1 MQKRFDP
8 ILLEVMNNELTAVA
22 EEMAITMKRTARS
35 IVAKE
40 GGDFST
46 ALVDAEGRLIA
57 QGVAAGAHL
66 GYIVGVMPWVLK
78 KFGGNLQPGDIIAAN
93 DPYWGLSHLPDI
105 VLIMPIFWRDE
116 LCGFA
121 AVVEHHTDIGGRF
134 PGGMGVACAEIY
146 EEGVRLPGV
155 KLYQAGR
162 ANQALL
168 DLIAAN
174 VRAPQDVLGDLEA
187 QVAACRRGEQGFVAL
202 LHKYGRD
209 TVETCTAELRH
220 YSERAVRARIQ
231 AIPDGV
237 YTCEDVFEDDGL
249 GGPGVKLVVSVQ
261 VQGDSVTVDFTG
273 TDPQVKSA
281 INVPP
286 NLIGSMVQVIFRSV
300 LGLDVPANSGLLTPI
315 RATAPAGC
323 ILNPKFPAAVGARGQ
338 LMWRIHDMLFAAL
351 AQAIPERVFAAGEG
365 GVNMLVYAPK
375 IENETPP
382 LLLEMYASGWG
393 GRPTRDGID
402 GTMPIVMG
410 GAFRSN
416 PAEAIEREI
425 PVVIEGFGFVPDSG
439 GAGQFRGALAVYRK
453 WRFLT
458 DGRAMIRT
466 CRVKSVPYGLAGGEP
481 GSPFQV
487 LLESD
492 TEQVTFPP
500 QIMIDAAVRAGDT
513 LLHVQPSAG
522 GYGDPWQRDPL
533 SVLEDV
539 LDEKMTVAYAE
550 KTYGV
555 VIDPQTLQIDP
566 EHTAALRH
574 SHNGHLDAKDER
586 GQNPTINGEVRDA
599 KLQESTMPG
608 QVLMPGEH
616 ADQS

>member
-8 ILLEVMNNELTAVA
+8 ILLEVMNNELTAIA

-57 QGVAAGAHL
+57 QGIAAGAHL

-105 VLIMPIFWRDE
+105 VLIMPIFWRGE

-134 PGGMGVACAEIY
+134 PGGMGIACAEIY

-155 KLYQAGR
+155 KLYRAGLP
-162 ANQALL
+162 NQALL

-202 LHKYGRD
+202 LYKYGRD

-231 AIPDGV
+231 AIPDGI

-249 GGPGVKLVVSVQ
+249 GGSGVKLIVSVQ
-261 VQGDSVTVDFTG
+261 VQGDTVTVDFTG

-300 LGLDVPANSGLLTPI
+300 LGLDVPANSGLLAPI
-315 RATAPAGC
+315 RATAPEGC

-338 LMWRIHDMLFAAL
+338 LMWRVHDMLFAAL

-375 IENETPP
+375 VEAGTPP
-382 LLLEMYASGWG
+382 MLLEMYASGWG

-416 PAEAIEREI
+416 PAEAVEREI
-425 PVVIEGFGFVPDSG
+425 PVIIEGFGLVPDSG
-439 GAGQFRGALAVYRK
+439 GAGKFRGALAVYRK
-453 WRFLT
+453 WRFLA

-492 TEQVTFPP
+492 SQQIEFPP
-500 QIMIDAAVRAGDT
+500 QIMIDAAVQAGDR
-513 LLHVQPSAG
+513 LLHIQPSAG
-522 GYGDPWQRDPL
+522 GYGNPWQRDPH
-533 SVLEDV
+533 SVWEDV

-555 VIDPQTLQIDP
+555 VIDPQTLQIDA
-566 EHTAALRH
+566 ERTTALRQ
-574 SHNGHLDAKDER
+574 SRSGCPDTKDER
-586 GQNPTINGEVRDA
+586 EQDTTINGEA
-599 KLQESTMPG
+599 HHTKLQESAIPG
-608 QVLMPGEH
+608 QMLQPEEL
-616 ADQS
+616 SK

>member
-1 MQKRFDP
+1 MQKQFDP

-57 QGVAAGAHL
+57 QGMAVGAHL
-66 GYIVGVMPWVLK
+66 GYIVGVMPSVLK
-78 KFGGNLQPGDIIAAN
+78 KFGGNLQSGDLIAAN

-134 PGGMGVACAEIY
+134 PGGMGIACAEIY

-155 KLYQAGR
+155 KLYSAGTP
-162 ANQALL
+162 NQALL
-168 DLIAAN
+168 DLIGAN

-187 QVAACRRGEQGFVAL
+187 QAAACRRGEQGFRAVL
-202 LHKYGRD
+202 DKYGRD
-209 TVETCTAELRH
+209 TVAECNAELRQ
-220 YSERAVRARIQ
+220 YSERAVRSRIQ
-231 AIPDGV
+231 AVPDGI

-249 GGPGVKLVVSVQ
+249 GGPGVKLVVSIH
-261 VQGDSVTVDFTG
+261 VQGDAVTVDFAG

-286 NLIGSMVQVIFRSV
+286 NLIGSIVQVVFRSV
-300 LGLDVPANSGLLTPI
+300 LGLDVPANSGLLAPI
-315 RATAPAGC
+315 RVTAPEGS
-323 ILNPKFPAAVGARGQ
+323 IVNPKFPAAVGARGQ

-393 GRPTRDGID
+393 GRPTCDGVD
-402 GTMPIVMG
+402 GTMPLIMG

-425 PVVIEGFGFVPDSG
+425 PVMVEGFGFVPDSG
-439 GAGQFRGALAVYRK
+439 GAGQFRGSLAVYRK

-466 CRVKSVPYGLAGGEP
+466 CRVKSVPYGLAGGES

-487 LLESD
+487 LLETD
-492 TEQVTFPP
+492 GQQVTFPP
-500 QIMIDAAVRAGDT
+500 QIMIDAAVRAGDR

-522 GYGDPWQRDPL
+522 GYGDPWQRDPR

-539 LDEKMTVAYAE
+539 LDEKMTVPYAE

-555 VIDPQTLQIDP
+555 VIDPQTLQLDT
-566 EHTAALRH
+566 ERTAALRQT
-574 SHNGHLDAKDER
+574 HNGEPNTKEEK
-586 GQNPTINGEVRDA
+586 GQGATMNGEVHGIKR
-599 KLQESTMPG
+599 
-608 QVLMPGEH
+608 
-616 ADQS
+616 

>member
-1 MQKRFDP
+1 MHERFDP

-57 QGVAAGAHL
+57 QGIAVGAHL

-78 KFGGNLQPGDIIAAN
+78 KFSGNLQPGDIIAAN

-105 VLIMPIFWRDE
+105 VLIMPIFWREE
-116 LCGFA
+116 LRGFA

-134 PGGMGVACAEIY
+134 PGGMGIACAEIY

-155 KLYQAGR
+155 KFYRAGV

-202 LHKYGRD
+202 LQKYGRD
-209 TVETCTAELRH
+209 TVEACNTELRQ
-220 YSERAVRARIQ
+220 YSERAVRSRIQ
-231 AIPDGV
+231 AIPDGI

-249 GGPGVKLVVSVQ
+249 GGPGVKLVVSIH
-261 VQGDSVTVDFTG
+261 VQGDTVTVDFTG

-315 RATAPAGC
+315 RTTAPEGC

-365 GVNMLVYAPK
+365 GVNMLVYAPTV
-375 IENETPP
+375 EAGTPP
-382 LLLEMYASGWG
+382 MLLEMYASGWG

-425 PVVIEGFGFVPDSG
+425 PVMIEGFGFVPDSG
-439 GAGQFRGALAVYRK
+439 GAGRFRGSLAIYRK

-492 TEQVTFPP
+492 SQPLEFPP
-500 QIMIDAAVRAGDT
+500 QIMIDAAVRAGDR

-522 GYGDPWQRDPL
+522 GYGDPWQREPR

-539 LDEKMTVAYAE
+539 LDEKMTVAYAK

-555 VIDPQTLQIDP
+555 VIDPQTRQID
-566 EHTAALRH
+566 EERTAALRQSRNEH
-574 SHNGHLDAKDER
+574 AHGEVGEIR
-586 GQNPTINGEVRDA
+586 GTVINGETRDA
-599 KLQESTMPG
+599 ELRQNTPAK
-608 QVLMPGEH
+608 
-616 ADQS
+616 

>member
-1 MQKRFDP
+1 MEKRFDP

-57 QGVAAGAHL
+57 QGMAVGAHL

-78 KFGGNLQPGDIIAAN
+78 KFSGHLQPGDLIAAN

-134 PGGMGVACAEIY
+134 PGGMGIACAEIY

-155 KLYQAGR
+155 KFYSAGA

-187 QVAACRRGEQGFVAL
+187 QAAACRRGEQGFVAL
-202 LHKYGRD
+202 LNKYGRD
-209 TVETCTAELRH
+209 TVEACNVELRQ
-220 YSERAVRARIQ
+220 YSERAVRSRIQ
-231 AIPDGV
+231 AIPDGI

-249 GGPGVKLVVSVQ
+249 GGPGVKLVVSIH
-261 VQGDSVTVDFTG
+261 VQGDTVTVDFTG

-286 NLIGSMVQVIFRSV
+286 NLIGSIVQVVFRSV
-300 LGLDVPANSGLLTPI
+300 LGLDVPANSGLLAPI
-315 RATAPAGC
+315 RVTAPEGC

-351 AQAIPERVFAAGEG
+351 AQALPERVFAAGEG

-375 IENETPP
+375 VENGTPP
-382 LLLEMYASGWG
+382 MLLEMYASGWG

-402 GTMPIVMG
+402 GTMPLIMG

-425 PVVIEGFGFVPDSG
+425 PVIIEGFGFVPDSG
-439 GAGQFRGALAVYRK
+439 GAGRFRGSLAIYRK
-453 WRFLT
+453 WRFLA

-466 CRVKSVPYGLAGGEP
+466 CRVKSVPYGLEGGQP
-481 GSPFQV
+481 GSPFEV

-492 TEQVTFPP
+492 SQRVEFPP
-500 QIMIDAAVRAGDT
+500 QIMIDATVRAGDR
-513 LLHVQPSAG
+513 LLHIQPSAG
-522 GYGDPWQRDPL
+522 GYGDPWQRDPR

-539 LDEKMTVAYAE
+539 LDEKMTAAYAE

-555 VIDPQTLQIDP
+555 VIDPQTFQIDA
-566 EHTAALRH
+566 ERTAALRQ
-574 SHNGHLDAKDER
+574 SHNGYLDTKDER
-586 GQNPTINGEVRDA
+586 GQDTIINGEARDA
-599 KLQESTMPG
+599 KPQESTMPG
-608 QVLMPGEH
+608 QMLRPEEL
-616 ADQS
+616 SK

>member
-1 MQKRFDP
+1 MEKRFDP

-57 QGVAAGAHL
+57 QGMAVGAHL

-78 KFGGNLQPGDIIAAN
+78 KFSGHLQPGDIIAAN

-105 VLIMPIFWRDE
+105 VLIMPIFWRNE

-134 PGGMGVACAEIY
+134 PGGMGIACAEIY

-155 KLYQAGR
+155 KFYSAGV

-187 QVAACRRGEQGFVAL
+187 QVAACRRGEQGFVSL
-202 LHKYGRD
+202 LNKYGRG
-209 TVETCTAELRH
+209 TVEACNTELRL
-220 YSERAVRARIQ
+220 YSERVVRSRLQ
-231 AIPDGV
+231 AIPDGT

-249 GGPGVKLVVSVQ
+249 GGPGVKLVVCIRVQ
-261 VQGDSVTVDFTG
+261 DDTVTVDFTG

-286 NLIGSMVQVIFRSV
+286 NLIGSIVQVIFRSV
-300 LGLDVPANSGLLTPI
+300 LGLDVPANSGLLAPI
-315 RATAPAGC
+315 RVTAPEGC

-351 AQAIPERVFAAGEG
+351 AEAIPERVFAAGEG

-375 IENETPP
+375 AENGTPP
-382 LLLEMYASGWG
+382 MLLEMYASGWG

-402 GTMPIVMG
+402 GTMPLIMG

-425 PVVIEGFGFVPDSG
+425 PVIVEGFGFVPDSG
-439 GAGQFRGALAVYRK
+439 GAGKFRGALAVYRK

-466 CRVKSVPYGLAGGEP
+466 CRVKSVPYGLSGGEP

-492 TEQVTFPP
+492 SQRIEFPP
-500 QIMIDAAVRAGDT
+500 QIMIDASVRAGDR
-513 LLHVQPSAG
+513 LLHIQPSAG
-522 GYGDPWQRDPL
+522 GYGDPWQRDPH

-555 VIDPQTLQIDP
+555 VIDPQTFHIDS
-566 EHTAALRH
+566 ERTAALRQ
-574 SHNGHLDAKDER
+574 SHNGHLDTEDER
-586 GQNPTINGEVRDA
+586 GQDTAINGEAREA
-599 KLQESTMPG
+599 KPQESTIPG
-608 QVLMPGEH
+608 QILRPGKH
-616 ADQS
+616 VDQS